1 MATRLESRLSTQ
13 VLARWCSVRQENLGN
28 PRLLV
33 GGPEE
38 TPSVVFGGIVNG
50 IALSSSQARVCK
62 ATMKTAVNA
71 QKNRI
76 LPRNITFTF
85 TQAVMCDVAGA

>member
-1 MATRLESRLSTQ
+1 MATILESRLSTQ

-38 TPSVVFGGIVNG
+38 TPSVVFGGNSEWY
-50 IALSSSQARVCK
+50 SSSQASK
-62 ATMKTAVNA
+62 AV
-71 QKNRI
+71 
-76 LPRNITFTF
+76 PRNDRGKRAKKPHVAKEYHRFTF
-85 TQAVMCDVAGA
+85 TQAVVRDVAGA